1 MKIKRHLPRAPFPPT
16 KTVKHDFTKDH
27 RSPLGNVASIG
38 QAVTEQSKRNSHAF
52 QISRKE
58 KRWNI
63 IREMLREGA
72 TLQEIAEETG
82 YTKET
87 VRTAFYKMRAAGEDL
102 PDFKRERKWK
112 E

>member
-1 MKIKRHLPRAPFPPT
+1 MKLKRHLPRAPFPPT
-16 KTVKHDFTKDH
+16 KTVKHDFSKDY
-27 RSPLGNVASIG
+27 SSFGNVASIG

-72 TLQEIAEETG
+72 TLQEMAEETG
-82 YTKET
+82 YTTES
-87 VRTAFYKMRAAGEDL
+87 VRTAVYKMRAAGEDL
-102 PDFKRERKWK
+102 PDFKREKKWK
-112 E
+112 D